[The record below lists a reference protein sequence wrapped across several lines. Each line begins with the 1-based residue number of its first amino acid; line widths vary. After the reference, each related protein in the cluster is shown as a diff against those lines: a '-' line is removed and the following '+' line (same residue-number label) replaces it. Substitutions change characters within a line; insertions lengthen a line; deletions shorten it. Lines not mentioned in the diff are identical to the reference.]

1 MNINRLNLTKEQAF
15 LLVYKTLYI
24 VIIIAS
30 LLVLQ
35 LALNQGTE
43 GYGYVNEEFLRPICD
58 DIITYNFFL
67 LGSSLV
73 FIGFF

>member
-1 MNINRLNLTKEQAF
+1 MNELKLNLTKEQVF
-15 LLVYKTLYI
+15 LLAYKTLYI

-30 LLVLQ
+30 IIALR
-35 LALNQGTE
+35 LALNMGAP
-43 GYGYVNEEFLRPICD
+43 GYEYVSEEFLRPICD

-67 LGSSLV
+67 FGSSLM